1 MNTAHNI
8 NAIVTDIEG
17 TTSSLSFVKDV
28 LFPYARERI
37 PAYVESHKTKLADI
51 LNEVR
56 VIENN
61 SKLTAEQIIPIFL
74 RWMGEDKK
82 ITPLK
87 TLQGLIWKAGYDAG
101 ELQGHIYDDA
111 LVALQAWHDH
121 GLRLYIYSS
130 GSVAAQKL
138 LFGNTAKGDLT
149 PLFSGYFDTT
159 TGPKIEAFSY
169 RKIAAD
175 IGQNPANILFL
186 SDIQAEI
193 DAANEAG
200 FQAIIVDR
208 DGKNKN
214 AVHTFNEIILQEK
227 AA

>member
-1 MNTAHNI
+1 M
-8 NAIVTDIEG
+8 AIVTDIEG

-37 PAYVESHKTKLADI
+37 PAYVESHKAKLADI

-56 VIENN
+56 VIESN
-61 SKLTAEQIIPIFL
+61 SKLTAEQIVPIFL
-74 RWMGEDKK
+74 RWMDEDKK

-111 LVALQAWHDH
+111 LVALQAWHDQ

-138 LFGNTAKGDLT
+138 LFGNTLQGDLT

-159 TGPKIEAFSY
+159 TGRKIEAFHIEKSPPISAKT
-169 RKIAAD
+169 RRESCFS
-175 IGQNPANILFL
+175 QNIKPKLTPRMKPV
-186 SDIQAEI
+186 SDHYCRPRWKKQKCRAHI
-193 DAANEAG
+193 
-200 FQAIIVDR
+200 
-208 DGKNKN
+208 
-214 AVHTFNEIILQEK
+214 
-227 AA
+227 

>member
-1 MNTAHNI
+1 MIEIKNL

-37 PAYVESHKTKLADI
+37 PAYVESHKTKIADL

-56 VIENN
+56 VLENN
-61 SKLTAEQIIPIFL
+61 SKLTAEELVPIFL
-74 RWMGEDKK
+74 RWMDEDKK

-111 LVALQAWHDH
+111 LTALQAWHDQ

-138 LFGNTAKGDLT
+138 LFCNTAQGDLT

-159 TGPKIEAFSY
+159 TGPKVEAFSY

-193 DAANEAG
+193 DAAMEAG
-200 FQAIIVDR
+200 FQTIIIDR

-214 AVHTFNEIILQEK
+214 AVGKFHEIVLQEK